1 MLGNNQLSTV
11 FSPVCIHYAE
21 FIASGAQE
29 SIQSE
34 FNFRPMH
41 SHALDLASDW
51 HRSHNSPTG

>member
-1 MLGNNQLSTV
+1 MLGNNQLAIHLWTI
-11 FSPVCIHYAE
+11 FSPVCVHYAE

-41 SHALDLASDW
+41 SHALDLASD
-51 HRSHNSPTG
+51 